1 MSQGRRS
8 MLDDMPL
15 PDSDAGVG
23 HSFGL
28 ELDGV
33 NMRLLE
39 VERLVLSVFGLDRG
53 GDAPARASARAVT
66 LVRALT
72 REPTFRNWAHQTKTQ
87 GEAARRDVTLVVFA
101 TDGSPVARYHLENA
115 WPSRHEVG
123 SATRDGNAIVEER
136 LTLTYDDVQLG

>member
-1 MSQGRRS
+1 
-8 MLDDMPL
+8 MLDGMPL
-15 PDSDAGVG
+15 PDQDAGVG

-33 NMRLLE
+33 DMRLLE
-39 VERLVLSVFGLDRG
+39 VESLVLSVFGLDRG
-53 GDAPARASARAVT
+53 GDSPARANARAVT
-66 LVRALT
+66 LVRPLT
-72 REPTFRNWAHQTKTQ
+72 REATFTDWAHQTKTQ

-123 SATRDGNAIVEER
+123 SATSDGNAIVEER

>member
-1 MSQGRRS
+1 
-8 MLDDMPL
+8 MLDRMPL
-15 PDSDAGVG
+15 PDQDAGVG

-33 NMRLLE
+33 DMRLLE
-39 VERLVLSVFGLDRG
+39 VESLVLSVFGLDRG
-53 GDAPARASARAVT
+53 GDSPGRANARAVT
-66 LVRALT
+66 LVRPLT
-72 REPTFRNWAHQTKTQ
+72 REATFTEWAHQTRTQ

-123 SATRDGNAIVEER
+123 SATPGGNAVVVER
-136 LTLTYDDVQLG
+136 LTLTYDDVQVG